1 MSEEK
6 QEAPEVQEENT
17 VKVSLKSEDVETV
30 NKVDLSKKPDVEEST
45 TNDSG
50 MVGSDEAADTPPE
63 QEEVQAESE
72 TQEASVLEE
81 ITNDEPS
88 EALKELV
95 DEVEKTT
102 SVLPENVEKLVKF
115 INETGGTVQDY
126 VNLNRDYSEMDNLTA
141 LQEYYKTTKP
151 HLSSEER
158 AFLMEENF
166 SFDEELDDEKDVK
179 RKKIALKEQVA
190 EAKAYLDGQKS
201 KYYEEI
207 KGGSKLP
214 NEAKKAMDFFNRYN
228 KESEENQKKFERVS
242 NVFKQKTENVFNE
255 KFEGFEYNVGDKK
268 FRFNVKD
275 SSGVKETQGDINNF
289 VKRFLNED
297 GTMEDAKGYHNGLY
311 TAMNADSIAQH
322 FYEQGKAD
330 ALKTSVEK
338 AKNVNMDPRQ
348 SHREVQIG
356 GTKYKVLSGDSS
368 NDYKVRIKKGRK

>member
-50 MVGSDEAADTPPE
+50 VVGSDEAADTPPE
-63 QEEVQAESE
+63 QKEVQAESE
-72 TQEASVLEE
+72 TQESPVLEE
-81 ITNDEPS
+81 ITKEEIEEVAEPAI
-88 EALKELV
+88 EAS
-95 DEVEKTT
+95 KTRT
-102 SVLPENVEKLVKF
+102 LPESVEKLVEF

-214 NEAKKAMDFFNRYN
+214 DEAKKAMDFFNRYN
-228 KESEENQKKFERVS
+228 KESEENQKKNERVS
-242 NVFKQKTENVFNE
+242 NVFKQKTQNVFNE

-297 GTMEDAKGYHNGLY
+297 GTMEDAKGYHKGLY

-356 GTKYKVLSGDSS
+356 GTKYKVLSGDSP

>member
-50 MVGSDEAADTPPE
+50 VVGSDEATDTPPE
-63 QEEVQAESE
+63 QEEVQAESK
-72 TQEASVLEE
+72 TQKSPVLEE
-81 ITNDEPS
+81 IT
-88 EALKELV
+88 KE
-95 DEVEKTT
+95 EVEEVVEPAVEASKTRT
-102 SVLPENVEKLVKF
+102 LPESVEKLVEF

-141 LQEYYKTTKP
+141 LQEYYKKTKP

-297 GTMEDAKGYHNGLY
+297 GTMEDAKGYHKGLY

>member
-6 QEAPEVQEENT
+6 QEAPEVQEENI
-17 VKVSLKSEDVETV
+17 VKVSLKKEDLETV
-30 NKVDLSKKPDVEEST
+30 NKVDLSQKAESLEPEGTSEEAALEKQVEE
-45 TNDSG
+45 
-50 MVGSDEAADTPPE
+50 VKPAI
-63 QEEVQAESE
+63 EEVTESE
-72 TQEASVLEE
+72 TEPTEDIVEQAVEASVAR
-81 ITNDEPS
+81 T
-88 EALKELV
+88 
-95 DEVEKTT
+95 
-102 SVLPENVEKLVKF
+102 LPEGVEKLVEF
-115 INETGGTVQDY
+115 ISQTGGTVQDY
-126 VNLNRDYSEMDNLTA
+126 VDLNRDYSEMDNLTA

-151 HLSSEER
+151 HLSSDER

-166 SFDEELDDEKDVK
+166 SFDEEIDDEKDIK

-214 NEAKKAMDFFNRYN
+214 EEAKKAMDFFNRYN
-228 KESEENQKKFERVS
+228 KKSDENQKELKRVS

-255 KFEGFEYNVGDKK
+255 KFEGFEYEIGNKK

-275 SSGVKETQGDINNF
+275 SSSVKETQGDINNF

-297 GTMEDAKGYHNGLY
+297 GSMEDAKGYHKGLY
-311 TAMNADSIAQH
+311 TAMNADSVAQH

-338 AKNVNMDPRQ
+338 AKNINMDPRQ
-348 SHREVQIG
+348 SHKEVQIG
-356 GTKYKVLSGDSS
+356 GTKYKVLSGDSP

>member
-50 MVGSDEAADTPPE
+50 VVGSDEAADTPPE
-63 QEEVQAESE
+63 QEEVQAESK
-72 TQEASVLEE
+72 TQESPVLEE
-81 ITNDEPS
+81 ITKEEIEEVAEPAI
-88 EALKELV
+88 EAS
-95 DEVEKTT
+95 KTRT
-102 SVLPENVEKLVKF
+102 LPESVEKLVEF

-214 NEAKKAMDFFNRYN
+214 DEAKKAMDFFNRYN
-228 KESEENQKKFERVS
+228 KESEENQKKNERVS
-242 NVFKQKTENVFNE
+242 NVFKQKTQNVFNE

-297 GTMEDAKGYHNGLY
+297 GTMEDAKGYHKGLY

>member
-30 NKVDLSKKPDVEEST
+30 NKVDLSKKPDVEEGT

-50 MVGSDEAADTPPE
+50 VVGSDETADTPPE

-72 TQEASVLEE
+72 TQESPVLEE
-81 ITNDEPS
+81 ITKEEIEEVAEPAI
-88 EALKELV
+88 EAS
-95 DEVEKTT
+95 KTRT
-102 SVLPENVEKLVKF
+102 LPESVEKLVEF

-214 NEAKKAMDFFNRYN
+214 DEAKKAMDFFNRYN
-228 KESEENQKKFERVS
+228 KESEENQKKNERVS
-242 NVFKQKTENVFNE
+242 NVFKQKTQNVFNE

-297 GTMEDAKGYHNGLY
+297 GTMEDAKGYHKGLY

>member
-17 VKVSLKSEDVETV
+17 VKVSLKSKDVETV
-30 NKVDLSKKPDVEEST
+30 NKVDLSKKPDVEEDT

-50 MVGSDEAADTPPE
+50 VVGSDEAADTPPE
-63 QEEVQAESE
+63 QEEVQAEGE
-72 TQEASVLEE
+72 TQESPVLEE
-81 ITNDEPS
+81 ITKEEIEEVAEPAV
-88 EALKELV
+88 EAS
-95 DEVEKTT
+95 KTRT
-102 SVLPENVEKLVKF
+102 LPESVEKLVEF

-190 EAKAYLDGQKS
+190 EAKAYLDRQKS

-214 NEAKKAMDFFNRYN
+214 DEAKKAMDFFNRYN
-228 KESEENQKKFERVS
+228 KESEENQKKNERVS
-242 NVFKQKTENVFNE
+242 NVFKQKTQNVFNE

-297 GTMEDAKGYHNGLY
+297 GTMEDAKGYHKGLY

>member
-297 GTMEDAKGYHNGLY
+297 GTMEDAKGYHKGLY

>member
-50 MVGSDEAADTPPE
+50 VVGSDETADTPPE

-72 TQEASVLEE
+72 TQKSPVLEE
-81 ITNDEPS
+81 ITKEEIEEVVEPVV
-88 EALKELV
+88 EAS
-95 DEVEKTT
+95 KTRT
-102 SVLPENVEKLVKF
+102 LPESVEKLVEF

-214 NEAKKAMDFFNRYN
+214 SEAKKAMDFFNRYN

-297 GTMEDAKGYHNGLY
+297 GTMEDAKGYHKGLY
-311 TAMNADSIAQH
+311 TAMNADSVAQH

>member
-30 NKVDLSKKPDVEEST
+30 NKVDLSKKLNVEEGT

-50 MVGSDEAADTPPE
+50 VAGSDEAADTPPE

-72 TQEASVLEE
+72 TQESPVLEE
-81 ITNDEPS
+81 ITKEEIEEVAEPAI
-88 EALKELV
+88 EAS
-95 DEVEKTT
+95 KTRT
-102 SVLPENVEKLVKF
+102 LPESVEKLVEF

-214 NEAKKAMDFFNRYN
+214 DEAKKAMDFFNRYN
-228 KESEENQKKFERVS
+228 KESEENQKKNERVS
-242 NVFKQKTENVFNE
+242 NVFKQKTQNVFNE

-297 GTMEDAKGYHNGLY
+297 GTMEDAKGYHKGLY
-311 TAMNADSIAQH
+311 TAMNADSVAQH

>member
-17 VKVSLKSEDVETV
+17 VKVSLKSKDVETV
-30 NKVDLSKKPDVEEST
+30 NKVDLSKKPDVEEDT

-50 MVGSDEAADTPPE
+50 VVGSDEAADTPPE
-63 QEEVQAESE
+63 QEEVQAEGE
-72 TQEASVLEE
+72 TQESPVLEE
-81 ITNDEPS
+81 ITKEEIEEVAEPAV
-88 EALKELV
+88 EAS
-95 DEVEKTT
+95 KTRT
-102 SVLPENVEKLVKF
+102 LPESVEKLVEF

-190 EAKAYLDGQKS
+190 EAKAYLDRQKS

-214 NEAKKAMDFFNRYN
+214 DEAKKAMDFFNRYN
-228 KESEENQKKFERVS
+228 KESEENQKKNERVS
-242 NVFKQKTENVFNE
+242 NVFKQKTQNVFNE

-289 VKRFLNED
+289 VKKFLNED
-297 GTMEDAKGYHNGLY
+297 GTMEDAKGYHKGLY

>member
-6 QEAPEVQEENT
+6 QEAPEVQEKNT

-30 NKVDLSKKPDVEEST
+30 NKVDLSKKLNVEEGT

-50 MVGSDEAADTPPE
+50 VAGSDEAADTPPE

-72 TQEASVLEE
+72 TQESPVLEE
-81 ITNDEPS
+81 ITKEEIEEVAEPAI
-88 EALKELV
+88 EAS
-95 DEVEKTT
+95 KTRT
-102 SVLPENVEKLVKF
+102 LPESVEKLVEF

-190 EAKAYLDGQKS
+190 EAKAYLDRQKS

-214 NEAKKAMDFFNRYN
+214 DEAKKAMDFFNRYN
-228 KESEENQKKFERVS
+228 KESEENQKKNERVS
-242 NVFKQKTENVFNE
+242 NVFKQKTQNVFNE

-297 GTMEDAKGYHNGLY
+297 GTMEDAKGYHKGLY
-311 TAMNADSIAQH
+311 TAMNADSVAQH